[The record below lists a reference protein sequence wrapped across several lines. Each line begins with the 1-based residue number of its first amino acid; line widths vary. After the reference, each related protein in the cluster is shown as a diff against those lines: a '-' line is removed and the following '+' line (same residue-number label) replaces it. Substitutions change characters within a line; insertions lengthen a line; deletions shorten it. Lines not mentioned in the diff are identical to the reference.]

1 MLLGYVY
8 TMNSRESNQTLCEM
22 ISWQDCQGARVIW
35 PNETSQT
42 DQPMRL
48 ELEPGDTDMI
58 VFLHLDKKVMLRIKS
73 QLILRKLSPAELR
86 DQTD

>member
-1 MLLGYVY
+1 
-8 TMNSRESNQTLCEM
+8 
-22 ISWQDCQGARVIW
+22 
-35 PNETSQT
+35 
-42 DQPMRL
+42 MRL

-86 DQTD
+86 D